1 METQLIIDNKART
14 ATNGAVA
21 ERRSPITGKIVT
33 RLAAANVDDA
43 LAAAD
48 SAAAAFAT
56 WFKSVRGVCKL
67 IRNLRSCLGQLCCF
81 EPTGRLFHD
90 YGVRERPQSFWVR
103 SQMNIERLK
112 LDVVTIAPL
121 PWGCGNGGR
130 AQEMGKC

>member
-33 RLAAANVDDA
+33 RLAAANVADA

-48 SAAAAFAT
+48 SASAAFAT
-56 WFKSVRGVCKL
+56 WSKSARGVCKL
-67 IRNLRSCLGQLCCF
+67 IRNLRLCLGQLCCS

-90 YGVRERPQSFWVR
+90 YVVRERPQ
-103 SQMNIERLK
+103 NIERLK

-121 PWGCGNGGR
+121 PWGCGHGGR